1 MLIIL
6 IQLLLLSST
15 PQQFE
20 WVRFEMNQRTNHAG
34 KTSSTDAIIY
44 FSKKSDLLIHHIAPM
59 DMYIKN
65 NREGELQIY
74 NPGENSYYQ
83 TLNFNLNSENNQFY
97 FFLMNKTS
105 NMGLEALGFSLEET
119 KIDEDLLI
127 SIYDSSPE
135 VKQYFD
141 KVELVHK
148 GRRPIFIGYM
158 DKKGKYLKKV
168 FYYDYKSM
176 EGIDF
181 PNSITE
187 INYLETKD
195 SIISKTK
202 FSNFM
207 FDRELDREMLEF
219 EIPESAILVNR

>member
-1 MLIIL
+1 MELKNPFLEIKRLRERIQGDDITDSFSEPLDPLDVIKIELEQGEIQVDRKQII
-6 IQLLLLSST
+6 QHGPFLLY
-15 PQQFE
+15 E
-20 WVRFEMNQRTNHAG
+20 G
-34 KTSSTDAIIY
+34 KILAILYIY
-44 FSKKSDLLIHHIAPM
+44 DYRAT
-59 DMYIKN
+59 
-65 NREGELQIY
+65 Q
-74 NPGENSYYQ
+74 
-83 TLNFNLNSENNQFY
+83 
-97 FFLMNKTS
+97 
-105 NMGLEALGFSLEET
+105 
-119 KIDEDLLI
+119 EDLL
-127 SIYDSSPE
+127 SES
-135 VKQYFD
+135 VD
-141 KVELVHK
+141 KKAPKFHFSWCRTLSD
-148 GRRPIFIGYM
+148 M